1 MIEIMDTT
9 LRDGEQ
15 MNSVSYTAEEKL
27 TIARMLIEDVGL
39 DRVEVTSARVSEGEL
54 KSVALLLRWATENGY
69 ADRIEMLG
77 FIDLDKSVDWITEAG
92 GRVINLLCK
101 GSLRHVEKQLRK
113 TAQQH
118 LSDILATIEYA
129 DRKGLEC
136 NVYLEDWSNG
146 ALSSPDYVTFLLDG
160 LGVAPIR
167 RFMLPDTLGV
177 LCPDQV
183 TGFISDVVRKYPDR
197 HFDFH
202 GHNDY
207 GLATANT
214 LAAVRAGARGVHCTV
229 NGMGERAGNT
239 SLDEV
244 VVCLHDF
251 DGHKTSINEL
261 ALHRISE
268 TVEVFSGRRIASNK
282 PVSGPNVFTQTS
294 GIHADGDKKENL
306 YANPLLPERFGRK
319 REYALGKL
327 SGRSNL
333 DFNLAELGIELAPEQ
348 KKIVLNR
355 IIELGDLK
363 ESITKEDLPYIIAD
377 VLDQLQEKK
386 FEIDSCVVVTSKG
399 VKSIAS
405 LKARYRKASDD
416 EWREFDTVG
425 QGDGGYDALMDAV
438 TKIAATIGTELPELV
453 DYNVAI
459 PPGGRTDAL
468 VQCAISWRGEKTFVT
483 KGVNSDQ
490 VLAAA
495 EATEKMLNLIL

>member
-27 TIARMLIEDVGL
+27 TLARMLLEEVGV
-39 DRVEVTSARVSEGEL
+39 DRVEVASARVSEGEQ
-54 KSVALLLRWATENGY
+54 KSVALLLRWAVERGFV
-69 ADRIEMLG
+69 DRIEMLG
-77 FIDLDKSVDWITEAG
+77 FIDHDKSVDWIAQAG

-113 TAQQH
+113 SPEQH
-118 LSDILATIEYA
+118 LADILSTIEYA
-129 DRKGLEC
+129 ASKGFTC

-160 LGVAPIR
+160 LQGAPIR
-167 RFMLPDTLGV
+167 RFLMPDTLGV

-183 TGFISDVVRKYPDR
+183 TRLFGEVVRAYPSL

-214 LAAVRAGARGVHCTV
+214 LAAVRVGARGVHCTV
-229 NGMGERAGNT
+229 NGMGERAVNT

-251 DGHKTSINEL
+251 AGRKTNVNEA
-261 ALHRISE
+261 ALFRISE
-268 TVEVFSGRRIASNK
+268 TVEIFSGRRIAPNK
-282 PVSGPNVFTQTS
+282 PISGANVFTQTA

-333 DFNLAELGIELAPEQ
+333 DFNLADLGIELAPEQ
-348 KKIVLNR
+348 KKLVLDR

-386 FEIDSCVVVTSKG
+386 FVIDSCVVVTSKG
-399 VKSIAS
+399 AKSVAS
-405 LKARYRKASDD
+405 LKARCRDSEGA
-416 EWREFDTVG
+416 EWREFETVG
-425 QGDGGYDALMDAV
+425 QGDGGYDALVDAV
-438 TKIAATIGTELPELV
+438 RKISTAVGFELPQLL
-453 DYNVAI
+453 DYTVTI
-459 PPGGRTDAL
+459 PPGGKTDAL
-468 VQCAISWRGEKTFVT
+468 VQCAITWRGEKTFVT

-495 EATEKMLNLIL
+495 EATEKMLNLVL

>member
-15 MNSVSYTAEEKL
+15 MNSVSYTSEEKL
-27 TIARMLIEDVGL
+27 TLTRMLLEEVGV
-39 DRVEVTSARVSEGEL
+39 DRVEIASARVSEGEL
-54 KSVALLLRWATENGY
+54 ATVSIILRWAAEHGF

-77 FIDLDKSVDWITEAG
+77 FTDIDKSVDWIRQAG
-92 GRVINLLCK
+92 GRVVNLLCK

-113 TAQQH
+113 SPAQH
-118 LSDILATIEYA
+118 LSDIRATIDYA
-129 DRKGLEC
+129 VSKGLVC
-136 NVYLEDWSNG
+136 NIYLEDWSNG
-146 ALSSPDYVTFLLDG
+146 ALSSPEYVSYLLDG
-160 LGVAPIR
+160 LEGSGIR
-167 RFMLPDTLGV
+167 RYMLPDTLGV

-183 TGFISDVVRKYPDR
+183 TKFVGETVRTYPDR

-251 DGHKTSINEL
+251 EQCTTHVNEL
-261 ALHRISE
+261 ALHKIAE
-268 TVEVFSGRRIASNK
+268 TVEVFSGRRLASNK
-282 PVSGPNVFTQTS
+282 PVTGANVFTQTS

-333 DFNLAELGIELAPEQ
+333 DFNLAELGIELNAEQ
-348 KKIVLNR
+348 KQVVLERIV
-355 IIELGDLK
+355 ELGDLK

-377 VLDQLQEKK
+377 VLDQLQERK
-386 FEIDSCVVVTSKG
+386 FIMESCVVVTSKG
-399 VKSIAS
+399 VKSIAT
-405 LKARYRKASDD
+405 LKARYRKSPAD
-416 EWREFDTVG
+416 EWQEFDMVG
-425 QGDGGYDALMDAV
+425 QGDGGYDALVDAV
-438 TKIAATIGTELPELV
+438 EKIASLVGFELPQLV
-453 DYNVAI
+453 DYTVTI
-459 PPGGRTDAL
+459 PPGGKTDAL
-468 VQCAISWRGEKTFVT
+468 TQCAITWRGEKTFVT

-495 EATEKMLNLIL
+495 EATEKMLNLVL

>member
-15 MNSVSYTAEEKL
+15 MNSVSFTAEEKL
-27 TIARMLIEDVGL
+27 TIAKMLLDDVGV
-39 DRVEVTSARVSEGEL
+39 DRIEVASARVSEGEL
-54 KSVALLLRWATENGY
+54 RSVARILTWAQEKGYTE
-69 ADRIEMLG
+69 RIEMLG
-77 FIDLDKSVDWITEAG
+77 FVDRDKSADWILQAG
-92 GRVINLLCK
+92 GKVVNLLCK
-101 GSLRHVEKQLRK
+101 GSQRHVEKQLRK
-113 TAQQH
+113 TPEQH
-118 LSDILATIEYA
+118 LADIKETIEYA
-129 DRKGLEC
+129 DSKGIIC
-136 NVYLEDWSNG
+136 NIYLEDWSNG
-146 ALSSPDYVTFLLDG
+146 MLSSPDYVKFLIDG
-160 LGVAPIR
+160 LTGVPIR
-167 RFMLPDTLGV
+167 RYLLPDTLGV

-183 TGFISDVVRKYPDR
+183 TNFIGDIVRDYPDR

-214 LAAVRAGARGVHCTV
+214 LAAVDAGAKGVHCTV

-251 DGHKTSINEL
+251 AKQKTNVSEI

-282 PVSGPNVFTQTS
+282 AVTGANVFTQTA

-306 YANPLLPERFGRK
+306 YANPLLPERFGRQ

-333 DFNLAELGIELAPEQ
+333 DFNLDELGIELTPEQ
-348 KKIVLNR
+348 KKKVLQR

-363 ESITKEDLPYIIAD
+363 EAITKEDLPYIIAD
-377 VLDQLQEKK
+377 VLDLMEERK
-386 FEIDSCVVVTSKG
+386 FIIDTCVVVTSKG
-399 VKSIAS
+399 MKSVAS
-405 LKARYRKASDD
+405 LKTRIRTNTEED
-416 EWREFDTVG
+416 WRDFAVVG
-425 QGDGGYDALMDAV
+425 QGDGGYDALMDGIR
-438 TKIAATIGTELPELV
+438 KIAAALEVELPQLV
-453 DYNVAI
+453 DYTVTI
-459 PPGGRTDAL
+459 PPGGRTDSL
-468 VQCAISWRGEKTFVT
+468 VQCAITWRRDKTFVT
-483 KGVNSDQ
+483 RGVNSDQ

-495 EATEKMLNLIL
+495 EASEKMLNLAL

>member
-15 MNSVSYTAEEKL
+15 MNSVSFTAEEKL
-27 TIARMLIEDVGL
+27 TITRMLIEDVGVH
-39 DRVEVTSARVSEGEL
+39 RVEVASARVSEGEQRSVEMIL
-54 KSVALLLRWATENGY
+54 KWAAEKGY

-77 FIDLDKSVDWITEAG
+77 FTDVSKSADWIRDAG
-92 GRVINLLCK
+92 GKVVNLLCK
-101 GSLRHVEKQLRK
+101 GSLRHVQKQLRK
-113 TAQQH
+113 TPEAH
-118 LSDILATIEYA
+118 LEDIVKTIEYSA
-129 DRKGLEC
+129 SHGLVC
-136 NVYLEDWSNG
+136 NIYLEDWSNG
-146 ALSSPDYVTFLLDG
+146 ALSSPEYVRFLLDG
-160 LGVAPIR
+160 LTGMPIR
-167 RFMLPDTLGV
+167 RYLLPDTLGV

-183 TGFISDVVRKYPDR
+183 TQFIGEVVAAYPDR

-214 LAAVRAGARGVHCTV
+214 LAAVRAGARGVHCTI

-239 SLDEV
+239 PLDEV

-251 DGHKTSINEL
+251 NGEETGINEL

-268 TVEVFSGRRIASNK
+268 TVEIFSGRSIASNK
-282 PVSGPNVFTQTS
+282 PVSGANVFTQTA

-333 DFNLAELGIELAPEQ
+333 DFNLDELGIELAPEQ
-348 KKIVLNR
+348 KKIVLER

-377 VLDQLQEKK
+377 VLDQIHAKR
-386 FEIDSCVVVTSKG
+386 FVIDACTVVTNKG
-399 VKSIAS
+399 AKSIAS
-405 LKARYRKASDD
+405 LKARYRPREED
-416 EWREFDTVG
+416 EWQEFDMVG
-425 QGDGGYDALMDAV
+425 QGDGGYDALMDAIE
-438 TKIAATIGTELPELV
+438 KIAVAIGRELPELV
-453 DYNVAI
+453 DYSVII
-459 PPGGRTDAL
+459 PPGGKTDAL
-468 VQCAISWRGEKTFVT
+468 VQCAICWRGEKSIVT
-483 KGVNSDQ
+483 RGVNSDQ

-495 EATEKMLNLIL
+495 EATEKMLNLVL